1 MKGSKIMPITYK
13 CASCGGIM
21 EFDSVSQKLKC
32 IQCGNTK
39 DIETMDADNLTDRT
53 VKSRA

>member
-39 DIETMDADNLTDRT
+39 DIDDITGKFQLWRID
-53 VKSRA
+53 